1 LKNKLTSLGTDQQF
15 AVAELLFLAG
25 ALLSLVTKNFIM
37 GAIWLAI
44 GLKLI
49 GVRLFASR
57 Q

>member
-1 LKNKLTSLGTDQQF
+1 LKNKLTSLGTDKQF